1 MRDHG
6 LVVAERRVPPRG
18 AQETCL
24 PRHPTAWRPI
34 KHRQE
39 VESAHGLAM
48 QVLEI
53 ADAAGPHDNPQLV
66 KKPLRSAALAC
77 GQIQRALLGPGG
89 NHRQRRRLDRWAVSE
104 DVGRGESGMG
114 SSYSSPERAVLEV
127 PTIDRE
133 DR

>member
-1 MRDHG
+1 MKRST
-6 LVVAERRVPPRG
+6 VRG
-18 AQETCL
+18 VLRSYCA
-24 PRHPTAWRPI
+24 RSSGR
-34 KHRQE
+34 
-39 VESAHGLAM
+39 AHGLAM

-53 ADAAGPHDNPQLV
+53 TDAAGPHDNPQLV

-114 SSYSSPERAVLEV
+114 SRYSSPERAVLGV

-133 DR
+133 DRWGPA